1 MVQLTNNQIIKL
13 YELLNSLDSQIKLPI
28 ELGFTIIHN
37 IKILQPYYQ
46 SVMEMRER
54 LIRENGIQTEEGHVQ
69 IPPHLINEINQ
80 QLYSLLDIKIEIP
93 SLILINAKQLNDIFK
108 EMSLKEI
115 NILYPISKLEL

>member
-1 MVQLTNNQIIKL
+1 MVQLTNKQIINL
-13 YELLNSLDSQIKLPI
+13 YELLNSLDSQTKLPI

-54 LIRENGIQTEEGHVQ
+54 LIRENGTQNEEGHIQ
-69 IPPHLINEINQ
+69 IPPHLINEVNQ
-80 QLYSLLDIKIEIP
+80 QLYSLLDIELEIP

-115 NILYPISKLEL
+115 NVLYPISKLES

>member
-1 MVQLTNNQIIKL
+1 MQLLTNSQIIEL
-13 YELLNSLDSQIKLPI
+13 YELLNSLDSQTKLPI
-28 ELGFTIIHN
+28 ELGFVIIHN

-80 QLYSLLDIKIEIP
+80 QLYFLLDIKIEIP

-115 NILYPISKLEL
+115 NILYPISKLES

>member
-54 LIRENGIQTEEGHVQ
+54 LIRENGIQTEEGHIQ
-69 IPPHLINEINQ
+69 IPPHLINEVNQ
-80 QLYSLLDIKIEIP
+80 QLYSLLDIEIEIP
-93 SLILINAKQLNDIFK
+93 SLVLINAKQLNDIFK

-115 NILYPISKLEL
+115 NILYPISKLES

>member
-13 YELLNSLDSQIKLPI
+13 YELLNSLDSQTKLPI

-54 LIRENGIQTEEGHVQ
+54 LIRESGVQTEEGHIQV
-69 IPPHLINEINQ
+69 PPHLINEVNQ
-80 QLYSLLDIKIEIP
+80 QLYSLLGIEVEIP
-93 SLILINAKQLNDIFK
+93 SLILINVKQLNDIFK
-108 EMSLKEI
+108 EMSLEEI
-115 NILYPISKLEL
+115 NTLYPISKLES

>member
-1 MVQLTNNQIIKL
+1 MVQLTNNEIIKL
-13 YELLNSLDSQIKLPI
+13 YELFNSLDSQIKLPI

-54 LIRENGIQTEEGHVQ
+54 LIRENGIQTEEGHIQ
-69 IPPHLINEINQ
+69 IPPHLINEVNQ
-80 QLYSLLDIKIEIP
+80 QLYSLLDIEIEIP
-93 SLILINAKQLNDIFK
+93 SLVLINAKQLNDIFK